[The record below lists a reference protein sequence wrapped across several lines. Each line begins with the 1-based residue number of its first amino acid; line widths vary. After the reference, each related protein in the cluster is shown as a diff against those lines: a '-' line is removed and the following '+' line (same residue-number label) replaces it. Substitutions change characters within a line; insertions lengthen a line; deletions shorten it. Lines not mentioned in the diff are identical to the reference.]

1 MTPRGVGVAAWGE
14 KEVTGCLRGSRT
26 TPVSAMA
33 ARPPPLL
40 NPTAAFRPHP
50 ASGRTPYRKLTE
62 AVGIVNGLSQ
72 PAAPAMRV

>member
-1 MTPRGVGVAAWGE
+1 VTPWRGCGGVGRERNDGV
-14 KEVTGCLRGSRT
+14 LRGSRT